1 MRRSRCETESGRVS
15 TVRQR
20 AATASD
26 GSLAVRGVAPV
37 RPHGVS
43 LPIEAQGAAMTPAS
57 AGDQPAAAPCAA
69 GLVRVFDA
77 PRLSSYDRISWRR
90 PVCVA
95 HFAEA
100 DMHAKRTSKGV

>member
-1 MRRSRCETESGRVS
+1 MRRGRCEAESGRVS
-15 TVRQR
+15 TVRQP

-26 GSLAVRGVAPV
+26 GSLAVRVAPV

-57 AGDQPAAAPCAA
+57 AGDQPAAAHCAA

-77 PRLSSYDRISWRR
+77 PRLSSYDRLYWCR

-100 DMHAKRTSKGV
+100 DMHAKRASKSV

>member
-57 AGDQPAAAPCAA
+57 AGTSRRLLPA
-69 GLVRVFDA
+69 
-77 PRLSSYDRISWRR
+77 R
-90 PVCVA
+90 PA
-95 HFAEA
+95 
-100 DMHAKRTSKGV
+100 